1 MCQINDVWSTVHND
15 SSNVRNIIRNKVIDT
30 IDSMHSMSLN
40 AFDLEYKAIVYNK
53 MGVSNPDAFHGKR
66 LTINFVYQHFCLVL
80 LSQELQ

>member
-1 MCQINDVWSTVHND
+1 
-15 SSNVRNIIRNKVIDT
+15 
-30 IDSMHSMSLN
+30 MSLN

-80 LSQELQ
+80 LSQELQQIPMLLECIVIR